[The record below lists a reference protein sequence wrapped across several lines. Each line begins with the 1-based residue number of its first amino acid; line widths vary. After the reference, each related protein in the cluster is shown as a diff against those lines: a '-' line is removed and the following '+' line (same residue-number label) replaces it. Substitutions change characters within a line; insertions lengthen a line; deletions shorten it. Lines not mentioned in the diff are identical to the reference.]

1 MIVYV
6 TGCCGGI
13 GKEIVKKYISKR
25 YTVIGIDIDNKSL
38 DELCLEFGHLFYP
51 CIIDL
56 SKKKETRDGLK
67 KVINQ
72 YGVPDIFVHCAGI
85 VSLEPFDQ
93 ETEKKFYQVMEI
105 NFLSFKRIIDSLLP
119 SMKEKGGVIVP
130 VSSVA
135 GHVSAPLLA
144 SYSASKAALISYV
157 EVMQKELSLKES
169 KVNICLVCPGFIDT
183 PLIRLGEDEGFP
195 EYLRPLLSRPE
206 KVANEIILAIE
217 KKKTYVDPT
226 INGKVLTFL
235 DRLSPKTVSKLS
247 KKALSKGMRKL
258 FKS

>member
-1 MIVYV
+1 
-6 TGCCGGI
+6 
-13 GKEIVKKYISKR
+13 
-25 YTVIGIDIDNKSL
+25 
-38 DELCLEFGHLFYP
+38 
-51 CIIDL
+51 
-56 SKKKETRDGLK
+56 
-67 KVINQ
+67 
-72 YGVPDIFVHCAGI
+72 
-85 VSLEPFDQ
+85 
-93 ETEKKFYQVMEI
+93 MEI

-119 SMKEKGGVIVP
+119 WMKEKGGVIVP

-135 GHVSAPLLA
+135 GRVSAPLLA

-157 EVMQKELSLKES
+157 EVMQKELSLRES

-258 FKS
+258 FKKLKCGLIATLLGAG